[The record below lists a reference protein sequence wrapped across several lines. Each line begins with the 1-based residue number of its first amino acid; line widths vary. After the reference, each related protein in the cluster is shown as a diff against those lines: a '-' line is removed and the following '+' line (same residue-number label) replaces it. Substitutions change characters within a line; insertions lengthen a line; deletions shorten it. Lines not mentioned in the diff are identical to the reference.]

1 MTNHFRGSVPQYIDW
16 PLVTIYFWTTFSL
29 LPIVIAFIIYKERIS
44 AFIKNNT
51 INEAF
56 RDLKIIFCESFYV
69 PGSVK
74 NYMSCDNMS
83 CDNMSCDTMSCD
95 NMSCDTM
102 SCDNMSCDDYISQ
115 QDYVPYTKV

>member
-1 MTNHFRGSVPQYIDW
+1 MTNHFRGSVPQVIDW

-74 NYMSCDNMS
+74 NYMSCDT
-83 CDNMSCDTMSCD
+83 MSCDTMSCD
-95 NMSCDTM
+95 NMSCD
-102 SCDNMSCDDYISQ
+102 NMSCDHYISQ